1 MGRARDVLK
10 KYKESGKADVSVK
23 NKSAGR
29 ASKVLQEMRN
39 ERATAPSPKRTVS
52 PAVQKI
58 VNDTKKPL
66 PLPGQNTGK
75 AATFTP
81 LPVFTQDNQV
91 GGSFNMRNTSKYGF
105 AVNDDGKI
113 KKVDNTAEQSVGK
126 VVNQA
131 AERFTEEKKAHLKES
146 INEMKKQVGAL
157 RFIPDGGV
165 DYLRNK
171 VPGNTRVWDNRI
183 KYGEMQN
190 EYLQYS
196 RGLKQQQDIE
206 HVLGIVT
213 QAKADP
219 QYKSLSV
226 PKSEGHKRDLYA
238 FINNIDNYQN
248 AIKASANLNIDHNAK
263 EAEAGAWT
271 KYTYMTDE
279 EKGVYNYLYAKK
291 GRKDAE
297 KYLDAISD
305 TLNRRVGKAVVEEY
319 ENQKSV
325 FKGTGAAGIA
335 LRSGV
340 NQFTT
345 GIKQLVKDDAV
356 ETAPIQYAGQE
367 VREGLSGA
375 GAVAYDFL
383 QTTAN
388 MAPSI
393 LLSLA
398 TKGLLSGV
406 SSGATIASIAGNVSM
421 GASAAGNAYK
431 QMRENGYDIGEA
443 RAYGLMVGASE
454 ATLEHLLGGIK
465 VLGGTH
471 GIGSK
476 LAKNLGAIDNAY
488 KRIAVD
494 IGSQALSEASEEALQ
509 EILEPILATVIL
521 GDTYSPAEVEDIAYA
536 ALLGALSGGVFESAG
551 SVGNVVASREVG
563 KQVIKDGKTDALIN
577 AGLETDSDSQE
588 YKLAEQLRD
597 RQEKGKKISAYQL
610 GELKRQTEFATAQE
624 ETSPEEVQPPKPKMG
639 SNGQRGFAET
649 YVGDTVEAV
658 APQDATAGYRA
669 VYNATIENRAMTEAE
684 AQAAAKIP
692 DTMVK
697 AAENAARADAVA
709 QTPQQVYNENT
720 NKQEG
725 INYGGEGVHLRR
737 GSQRADGSHTQ
748 GQIPAVEE
756 DSGRNQSGNVQTLA
770 RTEGEDG
777 AYAGEAPLAY
787 GRKKLTSAHIVG
799 RDIGSRRDRNLR
811 LVEDGETAD
820 TRAARKVAEERGL
833 KLILF
838 AGDNLHVK
846 DEHGNEISA
855 RAYIRGKKMYIR
867 ADHPVYTAEQLAK
880 HEAGHDRIDRGEIDV
895 DAVREKLAGR
905 TDEASRLYIEAYT
918 AESDMTEQEIWAE
931 VICDSLA
938 GMNIFAQTDSAG
950 VADAFLGD
958 VRQATTETAREAKQT
973 TEQSESTGKASRE
986 IDANLFEED
995 KYYARKIDKWGSLP
1009 DNSRVKVGELRQNSA
1024 LNKVGFP
1031 VAGMYFDVGKI
1042 RKNMGK
1048 HDDHLTIG
1056 ILKGIPKLLNDPV
1069 VISEYKGPNG
1079 DIKNTVSVYGELY
1092 TDAGVPVVVG
1102 VMMTKG
1108 ANGIMLLNKIR
1119 TVHARGKVTQIND
1132 DSVLYLNENKKRT
1145 REWFQVCGIS
1155 VPLDGTQFGLIR
1167 SISYENSNV
1176 NLQKNE
1182 TGHASRELDNLE
1194 LLRRENEDLKIKL
1207 HEARRQVKRTERP
1220 TARLGDAY
1228 RAAQKLKA
1236 RYDVD
1241 MEKEDLGKKLHELAN
1256 DMLQNGELSYEQI
1269 KKRATKIAAEM
1280 ADNAIARDT
1289 SEKLDDLGVVY
1300 ENPYSYN
1307 RAQAVEYIAN
1317 DIVDIMLSEEIRRDA
1332 PTFADKQAEKHE
1344 KELARQRRMREDLR
1358 KNKNERIEKLKEETV
1373 ERVIHAIDV
1382 ERKKQAEEVRKIES
1396 DYRKKGSLTDIRRGI
1411 NRRVRR
1417 LGKKLVKPTKT
1428 QHIPEELRKLTA
1440 ELLSA
1445 INLESVYELTYDPI
1459 TGKERRAITKDEMS
1473 FPTKRTETA
1482 RELRKLYE
1490 DIADGK
1496 SGTIVS
1502 DDLVIGRIKELEE
1515 LRAVP
1520 IGEMTREELG
1530 VVWDALAAVEE
1541 SISTANEILS
1551 ESRYKTVERFAE
1563 GIREDNKGKNRF
1575 LKGKLNKAAFEMLT
1589 PEAFFHRLGPAGDAI
1604 FKMLVAARDKNTRIL
1619 SEAVDWVQ
1627 RELGDMDVNGMRK
1640 EMHDVTFKGKTYQ
1653 MSTLQLMSLRNLW
1666 QREKAKEHILYGGI
1680 VIGKNRKNAEESL
1693 TIRRPSKFEIEQA
1706 INQLTPKQKAYADKM
1721 MRFLSE
1727 NMADYGNQATMDVY
1741 GFKIYNEPNYWTIE
1755 TTESKAKKLESSGEK
1770 NRTIASRAF
1779 SNPTMDKV
1787 SSALLVEDAVDVFT
1801 EHISGMAQYAA
1812 WLATEQDIK
1821 RIRNFRFIDENG
1833 KTTETVD
1840 GVIQEA
1846 LGIAGVEYLDTLIN
1860 DLAGGTQNNEGFA
1873 AGAMKAM
1880 VGTNMATAI
1889 AGNVRVVIQQ
1899 PTALVRAADMISP
1912 KYLLM
1917 GMKPAEGFKKAM
1929 KYAPIAKWKSWG
1941 YFEANVGKPIQEVMF
1956 NTQNAVDKVN
1966 DAAMWGVSKA
1976 DSLAWGALWNA
1987 CEAETQRRHQEL
1999 KVGSERYY
2007 AKVAE
2012 RFTEIIDHTQVVDGT
2027 LQRAQVMRNK
2037 NSLVKMATA
2046 FMSEPLKQVNMLT
2059 SAVYDLKH
2067 AGTQEERS
2075 KAKRRLL
2082 RTTTSLAM
2090 SALLNSAAVALVDAA
2105 RDDDDE
2111 KKYWER
2117 WLKHFIGVGG
2127 DGAKDVM
2134 GSAAADAA
2142 NPLNYMPV
2150 LKDVWSLVRGY
2161 DVSRMDMGVAESII
2175 GSGLQLIKAMSGY
2188 GKQTVG
2194 MAVTQFIA
2202 DAARVFKIPASNLL
2216 RDVRSLVNVAV
2227 GASDSYVLRYHVDR
2241 AQYNPANASNSAI
2254 YLDNLY
2260 KAYKDNKEEYNII
2273 YNKLIKDGMAADTI
2287 RKGMEYRQK
2296 KDEGVTKVGELKQ
2309 QRYLAPEQE
2318 AQFNSKLKPVKQ
2330 SSVWK
2335 KADSEQRKYAEGLLY
2350 EIVSM
2355 TGSYKDYKRVI
2366 EGGSGIGITEEEWL
2380 QYKLGLRV
2388 VDQENDSRKYGT
2400 YTSKEK
2406 DAALDLIPGL
2416 EREER
2421 DYLKNPSEYLEKKK

>member
-1 MGRARDVLK
+1 MGTQTREENKKKLREIMGSSTKRNSSALKPSKNSDTPAQISQRAENLSKLYEITGNPEYAK
-10 KYKESGKADVSVK
+10 KYNQEIAK
-23 NKSAGR
+23 KSANM
-29 ASKVLQEMRN
+29 QN
-39 ERATAPSPKRTVS
+39 DYTAPSPKRTVS

-58 VNDTKKPL
+58 VNDAKKPL

-81 LPVFTQDNQV
+81 LPVFKNNNANEFVHLSEKPMVNFDMN
-91 GGSFNMRNTSKYGF
+91 NTEKYGF
-105 AVNDDGKI
+105 KVDDNGKLRRAWESEEINPQKYGFDVSATGKIVPVSESTKKRSSKEIENDIQNLRREMATAKNERTAQSIKRSTIGRLLDDNMQIADDGRAQADVDRRI
-113 KKVDNTAEQSVGK
+113 AELNTKKKELDKELLTVKKAEYKALSNNYDFDKLSKPITDKSGLPREYKYINDIDGYRKKERDNANDSRSAGIFIYDRLSPEEIQTYNYIFATSGKEKADDYLEVMLEELNARQGAMYASDYAHSNTAEKILRGATIGVGSGI
-126 VVNQA
+126 
-131 AERFTEEKKAHLKES
+131 E
-146 INEMKKQVGAL
+146 
-157 RFIPDGGV
+157 
-165 DYLRNK
+165 
-171 VPGNTRVWDNRI
+171 NTL
-183 KYGEMQN
+183 M
-190 EYLQYS
+190 
-196 RGLKQQQDIE
+196 GLKQ
-206 HVLGIVT
+206 VLSEE
-213 QAKADP
+213 A
-219 QYKSLSV
+219 V
-226 PKSEGHKRDLYA
+226 P
-238 FINNIDNYQN
+238 
-248 AIKASANLNIDHNAK
+248 
-263 EAEAGAWT
+263 
-271 KYTYMTDE
+271 
-279 EKGVYNYLYAKK
+279 
-291 GRKDAE
+291 
-297 KYLDAISD
+297 
-305 TLNRRVGKAVVEEY
+305 
-319 ENQKSV
+319 
-325 FKGTGAAGIA
+325 
-335 LRSGV
+335 
-340 NQFTT
+340 
-345 GIKQLVKDDAV
+345 
-356 ETAPIQYAGQE
+356 
-367 VREGLSGA
+367 
-375 GAVAYDFL
+375 
-383 QTTAN
+383 TTAN
-388 MAPSI
+388 QYAASEIRPEMSKAGRFFFDAGELIGGQLPNIVAAPFIGGGAAST
-393 LLSLA
+393 LL
-398 TKGLLSGV
+398 GLS
-406 SSGATIASIAGNVSM
+406 AG
-421 GASAAGNAYK
+421 GNAYK
-431 QMRENGYDIGEA
+431 EKIEEGYSPEEA
-443 RAYGLMVGASE
+443 RGYATVIGLLEGALQY
-454 ATLEHLLGGIK
+454 AIGGITSMGRK
-465 VLGGTH
+465 PSSKSVTEMANAIRSAVLRLPVKLTISGG
-471 GIGSK
+471 K
-476 LAKNLGAIDNAY
+476 
-488 KRIAVD
+488 
-494 IGSQALSEASEEALQ
+494 EASEEMLQ
-509 EILEPILATVIL
+509 DFLVPVVETLMLGEEYEPAKLEDMLYTGLLAFATNGIFNA
-521 GDTYSPAEVEDIAYA
+521 GDIVSDV
-536 ALLGALSGGVFESAG
+536 SNHRAG
-551 SVGNVVASREVG
+551 N
-563 KQVIKDGKTDALIN
+563 QIIKDGKTDALIDS
-577 AGLETDSDSQE
+577 GLKSGTESET
-588 YKLAEQLRD
+588 YKLAEQLRN
-597 RQEKGKKISAYQL
+597 RQEKGKKISPYQL

-624 ETSPEEVQPPKPKMG
+624 EASPEEVQTPKPKMG

-649 YVGDTVEAV
+649 YVGDTVETV
-658 APQDATAGYRA
+658 APKDATAGYKA
-669 VYNATIENRAMTEAE
+669 VYNSTIENRAMTEAE

-692 DTMVK
+692 DTMVR
-697 AAENAARADAVA
+697 AAESAARADAVA
-709 QTPQQVYNENT
+709 ETSPQVYNENT
-720 NKQEG
+720 NEQEDMNDG
-725 INYGGEGVHLRR
+725 REGVHLR
-737 GSQRADGSHTQ
+737 GSSQRADGSYTQ

-756 DSGRNQSGNVQTLA
+756 DTRRDSSGDVQTFTQ
-770 RTEGEDG
+770 TEETDG
-777 AYAGEAPLAY
+777 AYAGEAPLTY
-787 GRKKLTSAHIVG
+787 GRKKLTSADIVG
-799 RDIGSRRDRNLR
+799 RDIGSRHDRGIR
-811 LVEDGETAD
+811 LVTDGETAD
-820 TRAARKVAEERGL
+820 TRAARKVAEENGL
-833 KLILF
+833 ELVLF
-838 AGDNLHVK
+838 SGDNLHITDK
-846 DEHGNEISA
+846 HGNDMSA

-895 DAVREKLAGR
+895 DAVRKKLAGR
-905 TDEASRLYIEAYT
+905 TDEASRLYIEAYLS
-918 AESDMTEQEIWAE
+918 ENEMTVDEIWAE

-950 VADAFLGD
+950 VADAFLAD
-958 VRQATTETAREAKQT
+958 VRQATSETARESKQT
-973 TEQSESTGKASRE
+973 MERSIPDGHASRDLTGKTFPPFDVSHSMANTEATRWAHRE
-986 IDANLFEED
+986 DVIAGDRSLISYHGNMYLIEKFDSDDLLYRIVKKFTAKEYAGYIEEYRRYSDVKEAGLETPVEKRVDRDSSLDRGSDIDNGAEHSSGTLSLGN
-995 KYYARKIDKWGSLP
+995 GSG
-1009 DNSRVKVGELRQNSA
+1009 DTKVSKVG
-1024 LNKVGFP
+1024 K
-1031 VAGMYFDVGKI
+1031 
-1042 RKNMGK
+1042 
-1048 HDDHLTIG
+1048 
-1056 ILKGIPKLLNDPV
+1056 
-1069 VISEYKGPNG
+1069 
-1079 DIKNTVSVYGELY
+1079 
-1092 TDAGVPVVVG
+1092 
-1102 VMMTKG
+1102 
-1108 ANGIMLLNKIR
+1108 
-1119 TVHARGKVTQIND
+1119 
-1132 DSVLYLNENKKRT
+1132 NENSGRKVHGKR
-1145 REWFQVCGIS
+1145 
-1155 VPLDGTQFGLIR
+1155 DGSNKDGSADTQD
-1167 SISYENSNV
+1167 N
-1176 NLQKNE
+1176 
-1182 TGHASRELDNLE
+1182 GHASRELDNLE
-1194 LLRRENEDLKIKL
+1194 LLRRENEDLKLKL

-1344 KELARQRRMREDLR
+1344 KELARQRRMREDIR
-1358 KNKNERIEKLKEETV
+1358 KNKNERIEKLKEEAV

-1459 TGKERRAITKDEMS
+1459 TGKERRAVTKDEMS

-1490 DIADGK
+1490 TIADGK

-1530 VVWDALAAVEE
+1530 IVWDALTAVEE

-1563 GIREDNKGKNRF
+1563 GIREDNRGKNRF

-1680 VIGKNRKNAEESL
+1680 VVGKNRKNAEESL

-1840 GVIQEA
+1840 DVIREA
-1846 LGIAGVEYLDTLIN
+1846 LGGAGAEYLDTLIN

-1873 AGAMKAM
+1873 EGAAKAM
-1880 VGTNMATAI
+1880 MGANMATAI

-1987 CEAETQRRHQEL
+1987 CEAETQHRHKEL
-1999 KVGSERYY
+1999 MVGSERYY

-2037 NSLVKMATA
+2037 STFAKMATA

-2117 WLKHFIGVGG
+2117 WLKHFVGVGG

-2134 GSAAADAA
+2134 GSAVADAA

-2150 LKDVWSLVRGY
+2150 LKDFWSLVRGY
-2161 DVSRMDMGVAESII
+2161 DVSRMDMGVAESIL
-2175 GSGLQLIKAMSGY
+2175 GSAGQLIKAMSGD

-2273 YNKLIKDGMAADTI
+2273 YNKLIKDGIAADTI
-2287 RKGMEYRQK
+2287 RKGMESRQK
-2296 KDEGVTKVGELKQ
+2296 KDEGVTKVDELKQ

-2330 SSVWK
+2330 SSAWK

-2350 EIVSM
+2350 EIVAM

-2400 YTSKEK
+2400 YTSEEK